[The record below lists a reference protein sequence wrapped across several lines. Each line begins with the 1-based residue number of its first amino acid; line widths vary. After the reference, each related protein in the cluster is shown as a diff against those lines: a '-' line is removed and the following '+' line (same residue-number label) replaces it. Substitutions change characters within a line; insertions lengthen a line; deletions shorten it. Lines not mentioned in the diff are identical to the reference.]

1 MNKVVLDANV
11 FLKIF
16 RDEHDS
22 SQTKELLARLAKSIT
37 PILAPAVVV
46 NETLHACERDK
57 LDVETACHFFKE
69 LMAFNLSFVP
79 LTGALID
86 KTLAITKDGHE
97 KSGYPAFSDSM
108 YHAVAITEDALF
120 ITADKRHYE
129 KTSHLGNIELLGNLS
144 QGLSRR

>member
-1 MNKVVLDANV
+1 MNKVVLDANI

-16 RDEHDS
+16 KEEHDS
-22 SQTKELLARLAKSIT
+22 NRAKELLSRLAKSIT

-46 NETLHACERDK
+46 NETLHACERDG
-57 LDVETACHFFKE
+57 LDVETTCHFFKE

-86 KTLAITKDGHE
+86 KTLAITKNGHE
-97 KSGYPAFSDSM
+97 KSGYPTFSDSM
-108 YHAVAITEDALF
+108 YHAIAITEDALF

-129 KTSHLGNIELLGNLS
+129 KTRHLGNIELLRNLS
-144 QGLSRR
+144 

>member
-1 MNKVVLDANV
+1 MPMNKVVLDANV

-16 RDEHDS
+16 KDEHDS
-22 SQTKELLARLAKSIT
+22 SRAKELLAGLAKSIT

-46 NETLHACERDK
+46 NETLHACEKDQ

-69 LMAFNLSFVP
+69 LLAFNLSFVP

-97 KSGYPAFSDSM
+97 KSGYPTFSDSM
-108 YHAVAITEDALF
+108 YHAIAITEDALF
-120 ITADKRHYE
+120 ITADKHHYE
-129 KTSHLGNIELLGNLS
+129 KTSQLGNIELLGNLS
-144 QGLSRR
+144 

>member
-16 RDEHDS
+16 KDEHDS
-22 SQTKELLARLAKSIT
+22 SRTKELLARLAKSIT

-46 NETLHACERDK
+46 NETLHACERDE

-97 KSGYPAFSDSM
+97 KSGYPTFSDSM
-108 YHAVAITEDALF
+108 YHAIAITEDALF
-120 ITADKRHYE
+120 ITADKHHYE
-129 KTSHLGNIELLGNLS
+129 KTSQLGNIELLGNLS
-144 QGLSRR
+144 

>member
-1 MNKVVLDANV
+1 MNKVVLDASV

-16 RDEHDS
+16 KDEHDS
-22 SQTKELLARLAKSIT
+22 SRTKELLARLAKSIT

-57 LDVETACHFFKE
+57 LDVETACRFFKE

-86 KTLAITKDGHE
+86 KTWAITKDGHE
-97 KSGYPAFSDSM
+97 KSGYPTFSDSM
-108 YHAVAITEDALF
+108 YHAIAITEDALF

-129 KTSHLGNIELLGNLS
+129 KTSQLGNIELLGNLS
-144 QGLSRR
+144 